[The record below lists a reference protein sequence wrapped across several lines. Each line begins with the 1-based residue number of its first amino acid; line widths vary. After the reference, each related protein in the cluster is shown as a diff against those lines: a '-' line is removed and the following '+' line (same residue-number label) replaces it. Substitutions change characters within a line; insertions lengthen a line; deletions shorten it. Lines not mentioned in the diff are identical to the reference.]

1 MRRNN
6 RKPGIATLCIHA
18 GDTQD
23 PATGAVMPPIHT
35 SVTFARPDP
44 DSQQPYIYS
53 RAGNPT
59 RDALERCLAE
69 LEGGTRA
76 LAFASGM
83 AATATV
89 LELLDAGAHLIA
101 PFDGYGGTFRIMSEV
116 RPRSAGLQVSFVD
129 CCDLGAIE
137 RAIRPETRMLWL
149 ETPTN
154 PLLRI
159 QDLSGAVAIAR
170 RHGILTVAD
179 NTFATPM
186 LQRPLEHG
194 CDIVMH
200 SATKYLGGHGD
211 LTAGVVATSAELAQ
225 RIRLEGL
232 KDLTGAVMSPHDA
245 HGILRGLKTLHLRM
259 QRHGDNA
266 QAIAEMLA
274 AHPQVAA
281 VHYPGLP
288 SFPQHELAQRQMD
301 GLGGMVAFELV
312 GGIDA
317 GRRFMNALQLVTRA
331 VSLGDAETLAQHPAS
346 MTHSTYTPE
355 ERARHGIAEGLI
367 RLSAG
372 LEETDDILADL
383 RQALRHA
390 AAPPRA
396 TRAGAGDGHRLSANE
411 RR

>member
-200 SATKYLGGHGD
+200 SATKYLGGHSDVLGGF
-211 LTAGVVATSAELAQ
+211 LVTASAELGA
-225 RIRLEGL
+225 RLHALRSVAGGVAGPFDSYL
-232 KDLTGAVMSPHDA
+232 
-245 HGILRGLKTLHLRM
+245 ILRGIKTLALRM
-259 QRHGDNA
+259 ERHVSNA
-266 QAIAEMLA
+266 AAVADCLA
-274 AHPQVAA
+274 AHPRVKQV
-281 VHYPGLP
+281 HFPGLP
-288 SFPQHELAQRQMD
+288 QHPQHELAQRQMR
-301 GLGGMVAFELV
+301 GCGGMVSFEIAGGAAAARAFL
-312 GGIDA
+312 
-317 GRRFMNALQLVTRA
+317 GRLEIFTLAE
-331 VSLGDAETLAQHPAS
+331 SLGGVESLAGYPYTMSHSAMPAS
-346 MTHSTYTPE
+346 QR
-355 ERARHGIAEGLI
+355 RAAGIGEDLL
-367 RLSAG
+367 RLSIGIEDA
-372 LEETDDILADL
+372 ADL
-383 RQALRHA
+383 VADVEQAL
-390 AAPPRA
+390 
-396 TRAGAGDGHRLSANE
+396 G
-411 RR
+411 